1 MLSELEQ
8 IKESEMINR
17 ATLLGLDEEV
27 ISYAKQIQRQLSTDG
42 DEALWIDCL
51 EMSYNELVVN
61 RL

>member
-1 MLSELEQ
+1 MSELEQ

-17 ATLLGLDEEV
+17 ARQLGMDEEV
-27 ISYAKQIQRQLSTDG
+27 ISYAKQIQRQLSSEG

-51 EMSYNELVVN
+51 EMSYNELIIN